1 MYIFLVSLSIFLL
14 DRLSKCWVVNNFK
27 LGESIAIIDG
37 YFNFTYILNYGAAF
51 GILEHKRWIFLAI
64 VIFLLAATY
73 HFRKRINEYLLIGK
87 TGVGLILGGAL
98 GNAYDRFFDG
108 GVIDFFDFIIWP
120 IFNVADIAICL
131 GVLFI
136 AIEELELLKKE
147 F

>member
-14 DRLSKCWVVNNFK
+14 DRLSKCWIVNNFK
-27 LGESIAIIDG
+27 LGESVAIIDG

-73 HFRKRINEYLLIGK
+73 HFRKCINEYPLIGK